1 MRAVR
6 PWAIA
11 PAVVLVLVGCGE
23 VTPGAA
29 GTPRDASAVIRPA
42 EMVADRESVAPGDV
56 VILDFPEEDF
66 VGIGYALEQEVGSS
80 WVYRYLLT
88 ASDGGGDP
96 GWQEAEEG
104 LEVPAIG
111 ISDPVRVVIPDATAP
126 GTWRICTVA
135 AAEIVCVRI
144 EIVEG

>member
-1 MRAVR
+1 MRRRPRLTVR
-6 PWAIA
+6 GAW
-11 PAVVLVLVGCGE
+11 AVVIVLSGCSSAL
-23 VTPGAA
+23 PI

-42 EMVADRESVAPGDV
+42 EMVADRDEVAPGEV
-56 VILDFPEEDF
+56 VILDFPDEEF

-104 LEVPAIG
+104 LEVPLIG
-111 ISDPVRVVIPDATAP
+111 ISDPVGVVIPEVATQ
-126 GTWRICTVA
+126 GRWRICTVA
-135 AAEIVCVRI
+135 AAENVCVRI